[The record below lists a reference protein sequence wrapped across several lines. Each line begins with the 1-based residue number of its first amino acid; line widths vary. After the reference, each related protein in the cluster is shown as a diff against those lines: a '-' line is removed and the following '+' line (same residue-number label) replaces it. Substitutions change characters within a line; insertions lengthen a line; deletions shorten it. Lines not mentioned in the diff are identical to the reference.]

1 MNSQVYFSD
10 IQELIITEIRGA
22 EKCIYVAVA
31 WLTDKAILRELSQKA
46 KSGVDVKL
54 LMVHDDINIKS
65 VKDELEILVE
75 NGGEVCLVGAS
86 TNGGIMHHK
95 FCVLDEATVITGSYN
110 WSRKARSNDENIVI
124 AKNAVD
130 LCRDFTSEFN
140 SMRSRYFAQE
150 NANVLLDHETLIKRL
165 DIIKGLIV
173 LEEFSL
179 LAPHVEKIR
188 GAIVRLGKKDV
199 LERIERGDLEQV
211 LALIEEFKSAGN
223 ELVVFE
229 DFNLFALKLE
239 LKSLELQLNAIENEI
254 IELERRIHEFS
265 IQYNNILGPII
276 LEILGLKK
284 LLARNNEEEAQ
295 AGKFEEDFKEE
306 YTRKKEFILPELSD
320 DDVKVLKKAYRE
332 ASLKCHPDKFVGDP
346 EKMRKA
352 EAIFVELSQAYK
364 SNDIARVE
372 AILEG
377 LNSGVLNDNFNSTN
391 NKSETIRISIVET
404 NNKISSAIILL
415 EKLKE
420 SNTYKILENN
430 LDSAIYLEE
439 MKLKLE
445 FEAQTLKEELI
456 SRKTNG
462 N

>member
-10 IQELIITEIRGA
+10 IQELIITEIRLA
-22 EKCIYVAVA
+22 KRSVYVAVA
-31 WLTDKAILRELSQKA
+31 WLTDKAILHELSQKA

-65 VKDELEILVE
+65 VKNEIEILVE
-75 NGGEVCLVGAS
+75 NGGEVCLIGTSA
-86 TNGGIMHHK
+86 NGGIMHHK

-124 AKNAVD
+124 TKDAVD

-140 SMRSRYFAQE
+140 SIRSRYFAEE
-150 NANVLLDHETLIKRL
+150 NVNVLLDYETLVKRL

-188 GAIVRLGKKDV
+188 ASIITLGKKDT
-199 LERIERGDLEQV
+199 LERIERGNLEHV
-211 LALIEEFKSAGN
+211 LALIEEFKRAGN
-223 ELVVFE
+223 ELVIFE
-229 DFNLFALKLE
+229 DFNLFALQLE

-306 YTRKKEFILPELSD
+306 YTRKKEFIIPELSD
-320 DDVKVLKKAYRE
+320 DDLKVLKKSYRD

-391 NKSETIRISIVET
+391 NKSETIRISIVEI

-420 SNTYKILENN
+420 SDTYKILENN